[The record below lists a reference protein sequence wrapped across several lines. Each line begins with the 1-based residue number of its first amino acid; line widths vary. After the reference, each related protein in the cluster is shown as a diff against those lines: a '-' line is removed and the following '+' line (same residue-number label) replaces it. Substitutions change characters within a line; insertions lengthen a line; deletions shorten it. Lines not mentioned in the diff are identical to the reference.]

1 MFHYNAIYGMFHY
14 NAIYG
19 MFFHRDTFWPNGVLA
34 ESRPPR
40 DFNTKMRTRV
50 VAKTKLLSTMSG
62 TYNRLFI
69 VSFKERPLLSLT
81 PIFVCFNT
89 FVFRVE
95 GYPKKNTQYFWTS
108 EWTLYIFFQTN
119 YGI

>member
-1 MFHYNAIYGMFHY
+1 MFHHNAIYVGMFHH

-81 PIFVCFNT
+81 TIFYFLIL
-89 FVFRVE
+89 FFRVE
-95 GYPKKNTQYFWTS
+95 RYPKKNTQYFRTS
-108 EWTLYIFFQTN
+108 E
-119 YGI
+119 